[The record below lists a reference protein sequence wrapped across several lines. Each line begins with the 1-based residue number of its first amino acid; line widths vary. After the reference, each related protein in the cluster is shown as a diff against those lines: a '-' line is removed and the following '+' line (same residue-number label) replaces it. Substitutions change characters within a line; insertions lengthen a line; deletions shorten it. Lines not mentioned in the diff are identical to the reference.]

1 MSQPEKIVAI
11 EVRESVIPV
20 NEGLDDPFK
29 QMNGTFKAGFFSG
42 VLCTSI
48 ISVLTV
54 IILH

>member
-11 EVRESVIPV
+11 EVRESIIPV

-42 VLCTSI
+42 VLCTSL
-48 ISVLTV
+48 ISVLTL